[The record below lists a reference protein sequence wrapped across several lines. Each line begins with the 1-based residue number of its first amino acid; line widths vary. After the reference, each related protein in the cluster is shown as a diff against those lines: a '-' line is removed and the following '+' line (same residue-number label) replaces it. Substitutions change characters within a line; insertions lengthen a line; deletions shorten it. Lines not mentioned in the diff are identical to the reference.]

1 MQVNDQNNGFQ
12 LKLLH
17 QPTSKTDDNIDIEV
31 TLAGG
36 ERFTAT
42 FTTLKN
48 IATIMERYQKSG
60 ECLGGKYFWASE
72 LVVVD
77 DLNLDS
83 IRKVVADLLKSGELF
98 RAFGGPHE

>member
-1 MQVNDQNNGFQ
+1 MEHNDDSSGFQ

-17 QPTSKTDDNIDIEV
+17 APISKSDDNVDIEV

-48 IATIMERYQKSG
+48 IATIMERYRQSG
-60 ECLGGKYFWASE
+60 ECLAGKYFWASE
-72 LVVVD
+72 LIVVD
-77 DLNLDS
+77 ELNVAL
-83 IRKVVADLLKSGELF
+83 IRKVVSDPLKSGELS

>member
-1 MQVNDQNNGFQ
+1 MEASDENNEFQ

-17 QPTSKTDDNIDIEV
+17 QPRSNTDENIDVEV
-31 TLAGG
+31 TLSGG

-48 IATIMERYQKSG
+48 IAAIMEGYRKSG
-60 ECLGGKYFWASE
+60 ECLAGKYFWASE
-72 LVVVD
+72 LIVVD
-77 DLNLDS
+77 DLNLES